1 MLMHSPD
8 KNIISSLSPLTLR
21 FLREARFSEKD
32 IVTFTETSTLLKD
45 LELYGEM
52 AEDVINILPN
62 RFGVDM
68 STFIFS
74 KYFPCEQSEDTNHLD
89 NLFLLK
95 SFKKIKL
102 FDGFI
107 KKYEKKAEIVYSKY
121 TPITLSMIALT
132 LEQKKWLGNEHSNT
146 PAGSLRASI

>member
-74 KYFPCEQSEDTNHLD
+74 KYFP
-89 NLFLLK
+89 
-95 SFKKIKL
+95 
-102 FDGFI
+102 
-107 KKYEKKAEIVYSKY
+107 
-121 TPITLSMIALT
+121 
-132 LEQKKWLGNEHSNT
+132 
-146 PAGSLRASI
+146 